1 MFENKI
7 LVDIQF
13 IFHIQLYWGWDNGGG
28 KLSLELLDVSML
40 SDWGDIFLLQFHAWV
55 IGLSVSVNFERASG
69 LTKRALDG
77 WRAVVNFGRRITATR
92 K

>member
-40 SDWGDIFLLQFHAWV
+40 EDWGDIFLLQFHAWV
-55 IGLSVSVNFERASG
+55 IGLSVSVNFELVSG
-69 LTKRALDG
+69 LTKRAADLLSRLAKWAG
-77 WRAVVNFGRRITATR
+77 LAKSANR
-92 K
+92 

>member
-55 IGLSVSVNFERASG
+55 IGLSVSVNFEWVSG